1 MKKEKKFKVG
11 NKVTYKSKKDCTSD
25 GGGKGNY
32 YHGGDDHGG
41 FVGEI
46 RYYYDYNKDM
56 GCWKIKVTTK
66 EKGYNYTMLES
77 EFLEYDKP
85 VVTNELFPIY

>member
-1 MKKEKKFKVG
+1 MKEKRFNVG
-11 NKVTYKSKKDCTSD
+11 DKITYKSDKDCTHKF
-25 GGGKGNY
+25 GYEGY
-32 YHGGDDHGG
+32 YHGGDYQGG

-46 RYYYDYNKDM
+46 LGYHSYNEDN
-56 GCWKIKVTTK
+56 GCWEILVTTK
-66 EKGYNYTMLES
+66 NRGRYNMLEC

>member
-1 MKKEKKFKVG
+1 MKEKRFNIG
-11 NKVTYKSKKDCTSD
+11 DNVTYKSRKDCTSD
-25 GGGKGNY
+25 GGAKGFY
-32 YHGGDDHGG
+32 YHGGNDYGG

-46 RYYYDYNKDM
+46 RDYYDYNEEKD
-56 GCWKIKVTTK
+56 CYNISVTIKGVDSY
-66 EKGYNYTMLES
+66 EMLES